1 LPLFFTKLDFRLAFA
16 TFAAPAFNRIV
27 AMAHTTLISAEETAE
42 HLKDP
47 DWVICDCRHD
57 LADYS
62 AGYRAY
68 RNGHIPGARF
78 LHLDVDLSGPK
89 TGLTGRHP
97 LPHPATFSL
106 RLGALGI
113 DNSKQ
118 VIAYDDS
125 GGPFAARLWW
135 MLRWVGHER
144 VAVLDG
150 GWQAWQQAGL
160 PFTVAQPEIEPTTF
174 SMRVQSQ
181 ITVDSSQILSDLQQ
195 RNTQIID
202 ARSPDRYRGEN
213 ETLDPVAG
221 HIPGAINRFFKLNL
235 GDDGRFKSPAIL
247 QQEFSG
253 VLNGRQPQTV
263 IHQCGSGVTACHNL
277 LAMELAGMSGSRLY
291 PGSWSEWVSDRRRP
305 VAGGSN

>member
-1 LPLFFTKLDFRLAFA
+1 LVFA
-16 TFAAPAFNRIV
+16 TFAAPAHNRIF

-47 DWVICDCRHD
+47 DWVFCDCRHD

-89 TGLTGRHP
+89 TGMTGRHP

-113 DNSKQ
+113 DNTKQ
-118 VIAYDDS
+118 VVAYDDS

-135 MLRWVGHER
+135 MLRWVGHNR

-150 GWQAWQQAGL
+150 GWQAWQRAGL

-174 SMRVQSQ
+174 SMRMQLQSA
-181 ITVDSSQILSDLQQ
+181 VDSSQILADLQE
-195 RNTQIID
+195 RKTQVID
-202 ARSPDRYRGEN
+202 ARAPDRYRGEN

-235 GDDGRFKSPAIL
+235 GDDGRFKSPATL
-247 QQEFSG
+247 QQEFA
-253 VLNGRQPQTV
+253 LMLDGRPAQTV

-277 LAMELAGMSGSRLY
+277 LAMEFAGLNGSRLY